1 MTYPGT
7 EDSSDEQLL
16 LRLLFPPEFPAVN
29 TAVFSRFVML
39 IFFYVNVFKVTFGV
53 VLHVF
58 LQYLRKVYQ
67 IVEYSPEILKEKGGQ
82 QFVKF
87 SFSDYEKN

>member
-1 MTYPGT
+1 M
-7 EDSSDEQLL
+7 
-16 LRLLFPPEFPAVN
+16 
-29 TAVFSRFVML
+29 
-39 IFFYVNVFKVTFGV
+39 TFGV

-87 SFSDYEKN
+87 SFSDYEKNKVNFYLFIS

>member
-1 MTYPGT
+1 
-7 EDSSDEQLL
+7 
-16 LRLLFPPEFPAVN
+16 
-29 TAVFSRFVML
+29 ML
-39 IFFYVNVFKVTFGV
+39 IFYFLNETVFKGTFGV
-53 VLHVF
+53 VLYVF

-87 SFSDYEKN
+87 SFSDYEKNKVNFYLFIS